1 MITRFKQGCYFARL
15 SALGATEGFF
25 ITLRA
30 ILADV
35 LTGFEASSRSVTM
48 LCHSLKMLIALKV
61 GSKIENAGQLTFEHD
76 EKTEGFY
83 YKVGQLAFSFM
94 DENGKKCGIR
104 HRPDALRLL
113 SLPAE
118 LPPEGLDTTKY
129 VRFAEFKSAEVLEKA
144 CSRGDRYVFD
154 RETQKYRCLA
164 AEAAARE
171 IGCGYDILTDQDL
184 NPTIVGNFEFLQKH
198 YNANVPAVPPAI
210 VSRVREVVA
219 ATPGMSCSELIA
231 SVEGLTMDRFCKLL
245 VDQKL
250 YVPLES
256 CQLDLPGTVQVFA
269 DRLTSNALMTLVPRK
284 KTERL
289 VVRTRFPRFEPKE
302 IITIRG
308 KNHVVVISGAEDV
321 QFRTEKGDS
330 TVITRKELE
339 LLLKEKQI
347 SSLGVPTDKT
357 DEAKKI
363 LLTTSPTRLQKA
375 LERLAIILPVI
386 DGKARPKE
394 ARSRLRNFS
403 SWLKRGKEAL
413 KNYGNVLIGLI
424 DGRER
429 QGHHGSHL
437 SPADD
442 ALISEIIESV
452 YASDR
457 APKKCSAYA
466 KYRQTCKDRGQ
477 TPVSEKTFGR
487 RIRRFSVEWLERK
500 RNGAMAGAAVAAPV
514 DSETLLAGGGRWF
527 MHIGHLD
534 EMVFD
539 LATVFPESG
548 MPLGTAWVV
557 VMVDSYT
564 RTVLA
569 VIATF
574 EAPSYVTTMAVLREC
589 VARWGRL
596 PEILFMDNGP
606 GFKNHSLRLFAEYYN
621 VQLCWRPPGMPR
633 WGSEIERFIGD
644 FNQRVANEL
653 PGAMKS
659 LNRLRRMSQSH
670 HPHRLAVLGLQALSA
685 IAHEWCETVFDTLPH
700 KGLHGKTP
708 AEMRAISKFEHGERA
723 ILKISDDPLFA
734 ILSLPAPSEDGTAKV
749 QAHDGVQVDN
759 LYYWHEAFGDSE
771 IVGTRVEVRY
781 DPFDITKVYAFIKN
795 QWAECICIKLRRLRH
810 LNPENLCA
818 VSLEIRKSRSYYNKS
833 RDEIL
838 ERVEDFLDAA
848 KKKGEAPPDHIRTQ
862 ESSRQFMSRPSLRA
876 LDDDDDAASP
886 GKSTGPIT
894 PPTLSGFNSNLPQ

>member
-1 MITRFKQGCYFARL
+1 MIRKFILNKYVTQLR
-15 SALGATEGFF
+15 ALGAVEL
-25 ITLRA
+25 ITIALQA
-30 ILADV
+30 CIQNV
-35 LTGFEASSRSVTM
+35 LEGFEASSRSVSM
-48 LCHSLKMLIALKV
+48 LCHSLKMGVAMKV

-76 EKTEGFY
+76 EKIEGFY
-83 YKVGQLAFSFM
+83 FKVGQLAFSFT

-104 HRPDALRLL
+104 HRPDALRLF
-113 SLPAE
+113 SLPSE
-118 LPPEGLDTTKY
+118 LPPEGLDTTQFL
-129 VRFAEFKSAEVLEKA
+129 RFAEFKSAETLEKA
-144 CSRGDRYVFD
+144 CLRGDRYVFD
-154 RETQKYRCLA
+154 REAKKYRCLP

-171 IGCGYDILTDQDL
+171 IGCGYDILTEQDL
-184 NPTIVGNFEFLQKH
+184 NPTIVGNFEFLQKY
-198 YNANVPAVPPAI
+198 YNEKVPLVPPAI
-210 VSRVREVVA
+210 ISRAREVVA
-219 ATPGMSCSELIA
+219 ANPGISCPDLIV
-231 SVEGLTMDRFCKLL
+231 SVEGLTMDHFCKLL

-289 VVRTRFPRFEPKE
+289 VVRSRFPRFDPKE

-339 LLLKEKQI
+339 LLLKDKQI

-386 DGKARPKE
+386 DGKARSKE

-403 SWLKRGKEAL
+403 TWLKRGKEAL

-442 ALISEIIESV
+442 ALVSEIIESV
-452 YASDR
+452 YASNR

-466 KYRQTCKDRGQ
+466 DYRRACKNRGQ

-487 RIRRFSVEWLERK
+487 RIRRYSAEWLERQ

-514 DSETLLAGGGRWF
+514 DSETMLAGGGRWF

-548 MPLGTAWVV
+548 MPLGTAWIV

-574 EAPSYVTTMAVLREC
+574 EAPSYVTTMALLREC
-589 VARWGRL
+589 VTRWGRL

-606 GFKNHSLRLFAEYYN
+606 GFKNDSLRLFAEYYN

-644 FNQRVANEL
+644 LNQRVANEL
-653 PGAMKS
+653 PGATKA
-659 LNRLRRMSQSH
+659 LNRLRRLSKSH
-670 HPHRLAVLGLQALSA
+670 HPDRLAVFGLQTLST
-685 IAHEWCETVFDTLPH
+685 IVHDWCETVFETLPH

-708 AEMRAISKFEHGERA
+708 AEMRAISKFEHGERVFF
-723 ILKISDDPLFA
+723 KISDDPLFP
-734 ILSLPAPSEDGTAKV
+734 ILSLPAPSSDGTAKV

-759 LYYWHEAFGDSE
+759 LYYWHEAFSDSE

-795 QWAECICIKLRRLRH
+795 QWAECICLKLRRLRH
-810 LNPENLCA
+810 LNPADLCA
-818 VSLEIRKSRSYYNKS
+818 VSLEIRKSRSHYNKS

-838 ERVEDFLDAA
+838 ERVEAFLDAA
-848 KKKGEAPPDHIRTQ
+848 KQKGEELARLLRTQ
-862 ESSRQFMSRPSLRA
+862 ESSRLFMGRPSLRT
-876 LDDDDDAASP
+876 LDDDDNAASP
-886 GKSTGPIT
+886 GKPTDPST
-894 PPTLSGFNSNLPQ
+894 PPAIPGFTNNVRA